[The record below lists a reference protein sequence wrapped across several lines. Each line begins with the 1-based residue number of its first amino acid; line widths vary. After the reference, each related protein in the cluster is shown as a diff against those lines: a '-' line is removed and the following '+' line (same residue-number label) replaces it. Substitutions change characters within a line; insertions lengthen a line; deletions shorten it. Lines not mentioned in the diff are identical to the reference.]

1 MNPLIKFFVGLSGLW
16 ASTVMAQEPVTVF
29 DPTVAA
35 ITTTTPSAAVALKKR
50 TDIDQKIRMRHGQI
64 ASIYQRLFDQDPT
77 AQGQVVLWMKIASN
91 GQVLDI
97 SIQKSDI
104 NNQDFLNKLIAIIK
118 GIQFESGD
126 FEEIEI
132 DYKWNFFVSVR

>member
-1 MNPLIKFFVGLSGLW
+1 
-16 ASTVMAQEPVTVF
+16 
-29 DPTVAA
+29 
-35 ITTTTPSAAVALKKR
+35 
-50 TDIDQKIRMRHGQI
+50 
-64 ASIYQRLFDQDPT
+64 
-77 AQGQVVLWMKIASN
+77 MKIASN